1 MTLIA
6 SIRDA
11 VRSVLASSALAALPV
26 LASAQGVPTIDVTSI
41 ARLQQMLT
49 EAKAQLKEQ
58 IAQNLKL
65 DDQTL
70 KLIEQIRLLERQYAA
85 LSDGLSL
92 ADLGFDKE
100 SFLRDILPGFADL
113 SQSLEAAKSGN
124 WTSVLSGG
132 EGLGTGTVTGHVD
145 RAFRSAGLE
154 RTRVDQLAQSEEGSA
169 ARIGTAANVNAFMSV
184 AAEASSEGAKQSLT
198 RIDGLVQKI
207 EGTENLKQ
215 AIDLNTRVTAELG
228 IALANVWAMQA
239 VQTVGMGEAGIM
251 DAATAADEEKYL
263 SVRLEE

>member
-1 MTLIA
+1 ML
-6 SIRDA
+6 A
-11 VRSVLASSALAALPV
+11 VVLMPTLAA
-26 LASAQGVPTIDVTSI
+26 AQGVPTIDVTSI

-49 EAKAQLKEQ
+49 EARAQLKEQ
-58 IAQNLKL
+58 VAQNLKL

-92 ADLGFDKE
+92 ADLGFDKD
-100 SFLRDILPGFADL
+100 SFLREILPGFADL
-113 SQSLEAAKSGN
+113 TASLDAAKSGN
-124 WTSVLSGG
+124 WATVLSGG
-132 EGLGTGTVTGHVD
+132 AGLGSGTVAGHVD
-145 RAFRSAGLE
+145 KAFAAAGLD
-154 RTRVDQLAQSEEGSA
+154 RTRVDQLARSEDGQA
-169 ARIGTAANVNAFMSV
+169 ARIGTAANVNAFLSV
-184 AAEASSEGAKQSLT
+184 AAEASSEDAQESLT

-207 EGTENLKQ
+207 ATTQNLKQ

-251 DAATAADEEKYL
+251 DAATAAEEEKYL
-263 SVRLEE
+263 SIRLEE